1 MWQHC
6 PGGLLFLQP
15 PPCSN
20 VGSVKVNLCVV
31 AAETVSIGA
40 ARIIATR
47 MDAIFFMKDS
57 PLVSYLRNADS

>member
-1 MWQHC
+1 MWQHS

-15 PPCSN
+15 PPCSK
-20 VGSVKVNLCVV
+20 VGSVKVDLCVV

-47 MDAIFFMKDS
+47 MDAIFFHE
-57 PLVSYLRNADS
+57 R